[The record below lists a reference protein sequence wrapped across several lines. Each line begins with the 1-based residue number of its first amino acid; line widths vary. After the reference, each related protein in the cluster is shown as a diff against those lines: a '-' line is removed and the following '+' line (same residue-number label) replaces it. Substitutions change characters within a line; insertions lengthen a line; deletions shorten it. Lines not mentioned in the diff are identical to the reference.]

1 MLLWL
6 PLMPPTIAENLRR
19 IMKTQRVDAVE
30 LSRRLGYQD
39 RAMVDHWLAGR
50 RAVGHRNLVRLAEAL
65 NVPVREIDPAETAYT
80 PSQRKARSEE
90 KKQYAEASSA
100 AASNLPPHQP
110 HVAAPP
116 PNPTGVDMGPGDQAL
131 FAQIEGAWKL
141 LRSDEERRAF
151 VEHVRGFVHLSTA
164 PEAARKKAAR

>member
-1 MLLWL
+1 
-6 PLMPPTIAENLRR
+6 MPPTIAENLRR

-50 RAVGHRNLVRLAEAL
+50 RAVGHRNLARLAEAL
-65 NVPVREIDPAETAYT
+65 SVPAEQIDPAETAYT

-90 KKQYAEASSA
+90 KKQHAEASSA
-100 AASNLPPHQP
+100 AANNIPPSHS

-116 PNPTGVDMGPGDQAL
+116 PNPTGVDMGSGDSL
-131 FAQIEGAWKL
+131 FAQVEGAWKL
-141 LRSDEERRAF
+141 LRDDAERRAF
-151 VEHVRGFVHLSTA
+151 VEHVRGFVHQSTA
-164 PEAARKKAAR
+164 PEPAAKKASR